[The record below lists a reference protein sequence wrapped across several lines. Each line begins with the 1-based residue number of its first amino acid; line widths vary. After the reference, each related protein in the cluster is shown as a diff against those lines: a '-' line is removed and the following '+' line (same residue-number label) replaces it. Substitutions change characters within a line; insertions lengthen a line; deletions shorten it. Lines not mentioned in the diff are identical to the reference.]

1 MILLH
6 LKTEPP
12 GEVTAPG
19 PGSCVEGAVLLVGQ
33 GGLGVCTHVWVY
45 ASVCVRTCAPACV
58 PKTTLVECAR
68 QPLTCQGGGRVAVVT
83 AAGQGES
90 TLVRVTGFSVCAVP
104 PCVHALGGG
113 EEGPRPIRQQRAPS
127 HGRVSEPRARPPAQP
142 GGGSPD
148 APVPL
153 ASPGTH
159 YSVSLSAGVP
169 ALL

>member
-1 MILLH
+1 M
-6 LKTEPP
+6 KFPP
-12 GEVTAPG
+12 QALTPALRERCSWWGRVVWECA
-19 PGSCVEGAVLLVGQ
+19 
-33 GGLGVCTHVWVY
+33 HVWVH
-45 ASVCVRTCAPACV
+45 ASVCASACALLEQESRPRRRLWWKVLC
-58 PKTTLVECAR
+58 
-68 QPLTCQGGGRVAVVT
+68 QPLTCQGGGRVAVVA

-104 PCVHALGGG
+104 PRVHALGGG
-113 EEGPRPIRQQRAPS
+113 EEGPCPVRQQRAPS
-127 HGRVSEPRARPPAQP
+127 HGRVSEPRARPAPAQP

-159 YSVSLSAGVP
+159 YSVSLSTGVP